1 MPLGKS
7 TVFVAWAFTVTSFFK
22 RLFNRPAAAPTV
34 HAVDD
39 GLRVYAIGDIH
50 GEYAMARRLVSQI
63 EADNA
68 ARGPTDAVHI
78 VFLGDFIDRGPQ
90 SKEVVEWLANDPP
103 AFATCHYLRGNHED
117 AFLAVIDGDETDL
130 PGWRK
135 FGGRET
141 LASYDIGDKAVAMGG
156 PFFRAELR
164 EKIPESHIAF
174 LRGLKD
180 YVQFGTY
187 LFVHAGIRPGV
198 ALSAQDPRDFTWIRK
213 EFLDSPVDHGMM
225 IVHGHTISGSVDE
238 QPSRIGI
245 DTGAYQA
252 NGKLTAI
259 GTEGEARWFL
269 ETGR

>member
-1 MPLGKS
+1 M
-7 TVFVAWAFTVTSFFK
+7 TSIFK
-22 RLFNRPAAAPTV
+22 RLFSRTPAAPTV
-34 HAVDD
+34 HAV
-39 GLRVYAIGDIH
+39 GQGQRVYAIGDIH
-50 GEYAMARRLVSQI
+50 GEYAVARRLVSQI

-68 ARGPTDAVHI
+68 ARGPADAVHL
-78 VFLGDFIDRGPQ
+78 VFLGDFIDRGPH
-90 SKEVVEWLANDPP
+90 SKEVVEWLANEPP

-141 LASYDIGDKAVAMGG
+141 LASYGIGDKAVAMGG

-164 EKIPESHIAF
+164 EKVPESHIAF

-198 ALSAQDPRDFTWIRK
+198 ALTAQDPRDFTWIRK
-213 EFLDSPVDHGMM
+213 EFLESPVDHGFMV
-225 IVHGHTISGSVDE
+225 VHGHTITPGIDE
-238 QPSRIGI
+238 QTSRIGI
-245 DTGAYQA
+245 DTGAYQPD
-252 NGKLTAI
+252 GKLSAI
-259 GTEGEARWFL
+259 GVEGEARWFL
-269 ETGR
+269 ETCR

>member
-1 MPLGKS
+1 MGLDMAS
-7 TVFVAWAFTVTSFFK
+7 LFK
-22 RLFNRPAAAPTV
+22 RLFASATPAEPRIP
-34 HAVDD
+34 AVPPET
-39 GLRVYAIGDIH
+39 RVYAIGDIH
-50 GEYAMARRLVSQI
+50 GEYAMARALVDRI
-63 EADNA
+63 AADNLERA
-68 ARGPTDAVHI
+68 PVEMIHLI
-78 VFLGDFIDRGPQ
+78 FLGDFIDRGGQ

-174 LRGLKD
+174 LRTLKD
-180 YVQFGTY
+180 YVQIGDY

-198 ALSAQDPRDFTWIRK
+198 ALSAQDPRDFTWIRR
-213 EFLDSPVDHGMM
+213 EFIDSTADHGMVV
-225 IVHGHTISGSVDE
+225 VHGHTITDGIDE
-238 QPSRIGI
+238 QPNRIGI
-245 DTGAYQA
+245 DTGAYQDG
-252 NGKLTAI
+252 GKLTAL
-259 GTEGEARWFL
+259 GAEGEARWFL
-269 ETGR
+269 ETSR

>member
-1 MPLGKS
+1 MGTDMASL
-7 TVFVAWAFTVTSFFK
+7 FK
-22 RLFNRPAAAPTV
+22 RLFASATPAEPRIP
-34 HAVDD
+34 AVPPET
-39 GLRVYAIGDIH
+39 RVYAIGDIH
-50 GEYAMARRLVSQI
+50 GEYAMARSLVDRI
-63 EADNA
+63 AADNLERA
-68 ARGPTDAVHI
+68 PVEMIHLI
-78 VFLGDFIDRGPQ
+78 FLGDFIDRGGQ

-180 YVQFGTY
+180 YVQIGDY

-198 ALSAQDPRDFTWIRK
+198 ALTAQDPRDFTWIRR
-213 EFLDSPVDHGMM
+213 EFIESTADHGMVV
-225 IVHGHTISGSVDE
+225 VHGHTITDGVDE
-238 QPSRIGI
+238 QPNRIGI
-245 DTGAYQA
+245 DTGAYQDG
-252 NGKLTAI
+252 GKLTAL
-259 GTEGEARWFL
+259 GAEGETRWFL
-269 ETGR
+269 ETSR